1 MEAPKCRLCEKNH
14 WAREGCDFG
23 NKLTK
28 LEQTGKVL
36 ADYAKRNIQREGRRV
51 LKGST
56 GQPAKPTRTASAER
70 NSPKQKP
77 TVLLYGGP
85 AGGSM
90 ASSQKAPKKKK
101 AKKAAKKKSKPPQES
116 TR

>member
-1 MEAPKCRLCEKNH
+1 
-14 WAREGCDFG
+14 
-23 NKLTK
+23 
-28 LEQTGKVL
+28 
-36 ADYAKRNIQREGRRV
+36 

-70 NSPKQKP
+70 TDPPK
-77 TVLLYGGP
+77 P
-85 AGGSM
+85 A
-90 ASSQKAPKKKK
+90 KAPADRAIAEKAGVGVPKPRRKKK